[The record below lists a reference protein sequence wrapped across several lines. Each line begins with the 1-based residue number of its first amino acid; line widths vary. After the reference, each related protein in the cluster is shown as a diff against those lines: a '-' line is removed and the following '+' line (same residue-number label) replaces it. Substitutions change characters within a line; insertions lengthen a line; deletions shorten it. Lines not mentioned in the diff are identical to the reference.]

1 MYNTFFVLHVFEQL
15 LFVVQIF
22 FRQPRILISFRC
34 PNTCSHCGKLTCAS
48 WSVTVHCRT

>member
-22 FRQPRILISFRC
+22 FRQPRILIVLGVQIHAAIVV
-34 PNTCSHCGKLTCAS
+34 N
-48 WSVTVHCRT
+48 